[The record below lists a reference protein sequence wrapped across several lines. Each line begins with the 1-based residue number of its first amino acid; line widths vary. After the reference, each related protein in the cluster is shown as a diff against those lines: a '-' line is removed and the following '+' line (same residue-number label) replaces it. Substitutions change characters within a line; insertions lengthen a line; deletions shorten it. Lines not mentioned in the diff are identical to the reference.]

1 MRPSISKPGSTL
13 TDVPY
18 GAVFTCTARHTA
30 HNVPMTTLVDS
41 FARRISY
48 LRLSVTD
55 RCDMRCVYCMSE
67 DMTFLT
73 RTQVLTL
80 EELARIARVFVTLGV
95 QKIRLTGG
103 EPLVRNNLSWLVR
116 EMAALPGLRELA
128 MTSNGMRLAPLAHE
142 LRAAGLQRL
151 NISIDS
157 LKPARF
163 REITRT
169 GDLDAVLAGLQ
180 AAKAAGFQRTKI
192 NSVILRDRNDDEVLD
207 LVGFARDQGCDISF
221 IEEMPL
227 GVIHEHDRHAA
238 FVSSDELLATI
249 AKKFELLPST
259 ESTGGPSRYYR
270 FSDTVTRVGFISPH
284 SHNFCSSCNRV
295 RVTVEGRLLLCL
307 GNEDSL
313 DLRHLI
319 REEGADDA
327 MLQSAIITAMQLK
340 PERHH
345 FDLSEPPQIV
355 RFMSMTGG

>member
-1 MRPSISKPGSTL
+1 
-13 TDVPY
+13 
-18 GAVFTCTARHTA
+18 
-30 HNVPMTTLVDS
+30 MTTLVDS

-67 DMTFLT
+67 DMQFLP
-73 RTQVLTL
+73 RTEVLAL
-80 EELARIARVFVTLGV
+80 EELARIARVFVSLGV

-103 EPLVRNNLSWLVR
+103 EPLVRKNVSWLVR
-116 EMAALPGLRELA
+116 EIAGMPGLRELA

-142 LRAAGLQRL
+142 LREAGLQRL

-157 LKPARF
+157 LRPERF
-163 REITRT
+163 REITRV
-169 GDLDAVLAGLQ
+169 GDLEAVLAGLH
-180 AAKAAGFQRTKI
+180 AAKAAGFQRMKI

-207 LVGFARDQGCDISF
+207 LVGFARDEGCDISF

-227 GVIHEHDRHAA
+227 GIIDEHDRQAA
-238 FVSSDELLATI
+238 FVSSDEILAKITEGFSVI
-249 AKKFELLPST
+249 PST

-270 FSDTVTRVGFISPH
+270 FADSDVRVGFISPH
-284 SHNFCSSCNRV
+284 SHNFCSACNRV
-295 RVTVEGRLLLCL
+295 RVTVDGRLLLCL

-313 DLRHLI
+313 DLRYLM
-319 REEGADDA
+319 REAGADDA
-327 MLQSAIITAMQLK
+327 GLQTAIINAMQLK